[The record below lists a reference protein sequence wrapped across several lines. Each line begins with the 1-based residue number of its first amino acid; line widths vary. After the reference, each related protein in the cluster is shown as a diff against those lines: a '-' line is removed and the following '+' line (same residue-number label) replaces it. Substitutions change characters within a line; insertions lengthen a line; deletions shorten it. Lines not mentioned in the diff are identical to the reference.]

1 MPLRYIDPQELGG
14 APSESERS
22 AHRQVRLHMLLAVLA
37 MALGVAGVAMVV
49 YASSV
54 SYTHLTLPTNRE
66 V

>member
-49 YASSV
+49 YALSLI
-54 SYTHLTLPTNRE
+54 HI
-66 V
+66 